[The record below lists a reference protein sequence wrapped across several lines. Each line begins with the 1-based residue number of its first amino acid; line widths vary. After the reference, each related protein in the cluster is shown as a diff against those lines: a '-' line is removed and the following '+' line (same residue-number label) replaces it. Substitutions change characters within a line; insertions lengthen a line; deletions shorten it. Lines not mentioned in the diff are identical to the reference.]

1 MAEATADP
9 NERQRVVIRNACVNL
24 RRLLASVRPP
34 DMPAILQQVR
44 GIESA
49 ALMASL
55 AEFPAIRKRFEWL
68 ISQLQKIDAGD
79 GEKIITHSRWKQ
91 FFGGT

>member
-1 MAEATADP
+1 MTDP
-9 NERQRVVIRNACVNL
+9 SEQQRAAIRNACVNL
-24 RRLLASVRPP
+24 RRLLAAVRPA

-44 GIESA
+44 QIESA
-49 ALMASL
+49 ALMASPDQ
-55 AEFPAIRKRFEWL
+55 FPAIRKRFEWL

-79 GEKIITHSRWKQ
+79 GEKIITHSRWQQ

>member
-1 MAEATADP
+1 
-9 NERQRVVIRNACVNL
+9 
-24 RRLLASVRPP
+24 
-34 DMPAILQQVR
+34 MPAILQQVR

-55 AEFPAIRKRFEWL
+55 AEFPTIRKRFESL

>member
-1 MAEATADP
+1 MAERTADP
-9 NERQRVVIRNACVNL
+9 SEQQRVVIRGAYVNL

-49 ALMASL
+49 ALMAGL
-55 AEFPAIRKRFEWL
+55 AEFPAIRKRFEL
-68 ISQLQKIDAGD
+68 VISQLQKIDAGD
-79 GEKIITHSRWKQ
+79 GEKITTHSRWKQ

>member
-1 MAEATADP
+1 MTDP
-9 NERQRVVIRNACVNL
+9 SEQQRAAIRNACVKL

-34 DMPAILQQVR
+34 DMPAILEQVR
-44 GIESA
+44 RIESA

-55 AEFPAIRKRFEWL
+55 DEFPAIRKRFEWL
-68 ISQLQKIDAGD
+68 IGQLQQIDGGD

-91 FFGGT
+91 FFGRT

>member
-1 MAEATADP
+1 
-9 NERQRVVIRNACVNL
+9 
-24 RRLLASVRPP
+24 
-34 DMPAILQQVR
+34 MPAILEQVR

-55 AEFPAIRKRFEWL
+55 DEFPAIRKRFESL
-68 ISQLQKIDAGD
+68 IGQLQKMDAGD
-79 GEKIITHSRWKQ
+79 GEKIITRSRWNQ

>member
-1 MAEATADP
+1 MTDP
-9 NERQRVVIRNACVNL
+9 NEQQRAAIRDACVNL

-44 GIESA
+44 RIESA
-49 ALMASL
+49 ASMASL
-55 AEFPAIRKRFEWL
+55 DEFPAIRKRFEWL

-79 GEKIITHSRWKQ
+79 GEKIITHSRWNQ
-91 FFGGT
+91 FFGRT

>member
-1 MAEATADP
+1 VDKLAQP
-9 NERQRVVIRNACVNL
+9 VVVPL
-24 RRLLASVRPP
+24 P
-34 DMPAILQQVR
+34 R

-49 ALMASL
+49 ALMTGL
-55 AEFPAIRKRFEWL
+55 AEFPAIRKRFESL

>member
-1 MAEATADP
+1 MAERTADP
-9 NERQRVVIRNACVNL
+9 SEQQRVVIRNACVNL

-68 ISQLQKIDAGD
+68 ISQLQKTDGGD

>member
-9 NERQRVVIRNACVNL
+9 NEQQRVVIRNACVNL

-79 GEKIITHSRWKQ
+79 GEKIITPSRWKQ

>member
-1 MAEATADP
+1 MAERTADP
-9 NERQRVVIRNACVNL
+9 SEQQSVVIRNACVNL

-68 ISQLQKIDAGD
+68 ISQLQKIDPGD

-91 FFGGT
+91 FFGET

>member
-1 MAEATADP
+1 MTHPSEQ
-9 NERQRVVIRNACVNL
+9 QRAVIRNACVNL

-44 GIESA
+44 QIESA
-49 ALMASL
+49 ALVASVD
-55 AEFPAIRKRFEWL
+55 EFATIKKRFEWL

-79 GEKIITHSRWKQ
+79 GEKIITHSRWQQ
-91 FFGGT
+91 FFG

>member
-1 MAEATADP
+1 VTDP
-9 NERQRVVIRNACVNL
+9 SEQQRAAIRNACVNL
-24 RRLLASVRPP
+24 RKLLASVRPP

-44 GIESA
+44 QIESA

-55 AEFPAIRKRFEWL
+55 DQFPAIRKRFEWL

-79 GEKIITHSRWKQ
+79 GEKVITHSRWKQ